1 MWRYLLLVVPPI
13 NAHYGPHCQIVRC
26 VLLHQFQDLIW
37 YSEQSQGSPSQN
49 DQQKMYKYM
58 TNINRPTNLFC
69 TANIVKKLLMMT
81 NILTLKPLN

>member
-1 MWRYLLLVVPPI
+1 MAALVSRFNLLF
-13 NAHYGPHCQIVRC
+13 C
-26 VLLHQFQDLIW
+26 VIRTE
-37 YSEQSQGSPSQN
+37 STQN
-49 DQQKMYKYM
+49 EQQKM